1 MQFTNLLK
9 KELKQLITV
18 QALATMG
25 ITLLLFIFMG
35 QIMNSTT
42 SSLEEAVSSKSI
54 TVADMDK
61 TDFTAQMFEN
71 LREREVEVTFVDVTL
86 PEDGNFSPV
95 MEEKG
100 LSSLTVLPKGFTE
113 QVEKGEKAEI
123 QFISTVSG
131 VGLSSMVDSAG
142 DSWAVSCIYDYVGEY
157 IADKDHGVSSEE
169 LEYINSPLMT
179 VELTVANGKTAE
191 VSPSSVSGIMMAQS
205 FAIPFAVF
213 IIVMMGSS
221 SIMTAISTEKI
232 DKTLETLLSSPVSRI
247 SVLLAKMAAAVISAL
262 LNSVVMGIGMVFYM
276 GGVIGNAAAGITTE
290 LEAAPG
296 ELGDV
301 MNLAQAVSFLG
312 LSITPG
318 QAALVVLEIFI
329 AISIGLCMALILGAL
344 ATDAQSLSTLM
355 LPVMLL
361 IMIPFFVSVFLDVN
375 TLGTAGKIFLYI
387 IPFTHAYAALGNLMF
402 GHTLVFWAGLAYQ
415 VVFLGI
421 LMFAAVK
428 IFTSDLLFT
437 MRLPTGQARG
447 KKQRA

>member
-232 DKTLETLLSSPVSRI
+232 DKTLEKIYIPEDQLLKNI
-247 SVLLAKMAAAVISAL
+247 Q
-262 LNSVVMGIGMVFYM
+262 
-276 GGVIGNAAAGITTE
+276 
-290 LEAAPG
+290 G
-296 ELGDV
+296 E
-301 MNLAQAVSFLG
+301 
-312 LSITPG
+312 
-318 QAALVVLEIFI
+318 
-329 AISIGLCMALILGAL
+329 
-344 ATDAQSLSTLM
+344 
-355 LPVMLL
+355 
-361 IMIPFFVSVFLDVN
+361 
-375 TLGTAGKIFLYI
+375 
-387 IPFTHAYAALGNLMF
+387 
-402 GHTLVFWAGLAYQ
+402 
-415 VVFLGI
+415 
-421 LMFAAVK
+421 
-428 IFTSDLLFT
+428 
-437 MRLPTGQARG
+437 
-447 KKQRA
+447 